1 MRTVS
6 KTVIGVDFG
15 TQSARAVLVNAENG
29 EIIYSCRKEYPYNS
43 TPVPAIDCAEN
54 LPCATDYEMTLYEL
68 LRNVIPEE
76 YRKTVA
82 GICVDATSLTMVLLA
97 EDGRALSELDGWSEA
112 AHARVKLW
120 KYHRAQEKA
129 DEALNLARNLQE
141 PFLGRTGGSISCE

>member
-76 YRKTVA
+76 YRKIGSGDLCRCHFSDNGIAGRGWPGTVGA
-82 GICVDATSLTMVLLA
+82 GWMV
-97 EDGRALSELDGWSEA
+97 GSSPCQSETVEVSPGAGESRRGTESGKKSA
-112 AHARVKLW
+112 GTFFRENRR
-120 KYHRAQEKA
+120 KY
-129 DEALNLARNLQE
+129 
-141 PFLGRTGGSISCE
+141 FL

>member
-97 EDGRALSELDGWSEA
+97 EDGRALSKRSVLICISSSVARSRRRLMRLRIPSRSE
-112 AHARVKLW
+112 
-120 KYHRAQEKA
+120 
-129 DEALNLARNLQE
+129 
-141 PFLGRTGGSISCE
+141 

>member
-29 EIIYSCRKEYPYNS
+29 EIIYSCRKEYHYNS

-68 LRNVIPEE
+68 LCNVIPEE

-82 GICVDATSLTMVLLA
+82 GICIDATSLTMVLLA
-97 EDGRALSELDGWSEA
+97 EDGRALSELVGW
-112 AHARVKLW
+112 
-120 KYHRAQEKA
+120 
-129 DEALNLARNLQE
+129 
-141 PFLGRTGGSISCE
+141 

>member
-82 GICVDATSLTMVLLA
+82 GICVDALL
-97 EDGRALSELDGWSEA
+97 
-112 AHARVKLW
+112 
-120 KYHRAQEKA
+120 
-129 DEALNLARNLQE
+129 
-141 PFLGRTGGSISCE
+141 

>member
-6 KTVIGVDFG
+6 KTVIGVFG

-97 EDGRALSELDGWSEA
+97 EDGRARRSWMDGRKQPMPE
-112 AHARVKLW
+112 
-120 KYHRAQEKA
+120 
-129 DEALNLARNLQE
+129 
-141 PFLGRTGGSISCE
+141 

>member
-54 LPCATDYEMTLYEL
+54 LP
-68 LRNVIPEE
+68 
-76 YRKTVA
+76 
-82 GICVDATSLTMVLLA
+82 
-97 EDGRALSELDGWSEA
+97 
-112 AHARVKLW
+112 
-120 KYHRAQEKA
+120 
-129 DEALNLARNLQE
+129 
-141 PFLGRTGGSISCE
+141 

>member
-82 GICVDATSLTMVLLA
+82 GICVDATSLTWYCWQRMA
-97 EDGRALSELDGWSEA
+97 GHCRSWMDGRKQPMPE
-112 AHARVKLW
+112 
-120 KYHRAQEKA
+120 
-129 DEALNLARNLQE
+129 
-141 PFLGRTGGSISCE
+141 